1 MIKAFG
7 VKGIGIK
14 PLGVLIALVLLL
26 LSAPASAEGWFPL
39 QVALWQPA
47 QAVPEDWNICGLRLN
62 LIYGKN
68 TEVWGLDMGFA
79 NTSTK
84 GVYGIQAGLLN
95 GPGTLGGIGLGAVNS
110 TEAVKGLQA
119 GLINVSEK
127 DTSGAQVSALY
138 NQSRTVRGLQ
148 IGLINAAENIKGV
161 QIGLINRVK
170 DGALPFLPIIN
181 PGF

>member
-7 VKGIGIK
+7 IKQIGIK
-14 PLGVLIALVLLL
+14 SIGALLALALLL
-26 LSAPASAEGWFPL
+26 LPAPVLAGGWFPL

-47 QAVPEDWNICGLRLN
+47 QAVPENWNVYGLRLN

-68 TEVWGLDMGFA
+68 SEVWGLDMGFA

-84 GVYGIQAGLLN
+84 GVRGIQAGLIN
-95 GPGTLGGIGLGAVNS
+95 GPATLGGIGLGAVNS
-110 TEAVKGLQA
+110 TESVNGLQA
-119 GLINVSEK
+119 GLFNVSEK
-127 DTSGAQVSALY
+127 NTNGAQVSAIY

-148 IGLINAAENIKGV
+148 IGLINSTDKLKGL
-161 QIGLINRVK
+161 QIGLINTVK
-170 DGALPFLPIIN
+170 DGAIPFLPIMN

>member
-1 MIKAFG
+1 MIKAL
-7 VKGIGIK
+7 GIK
-14 PLGVLIALVLLL
+14 QIRIKSIGGLLALALLL
-26 LSAPASAEGWFPL
+26 LPAPVLAGGWFPL
-39 QVALWQPA
+39 QLALWQPA
-47 QAVPEDWNICGLRLN
+47 QAVPEDWNICGMRLN

-84 GVYGIQAGLLN
+84 GVYGIQAGLIN

-127 DTSGAQVSALY
+127 
-138 NQSRTVRGLQ
+138 
-148 IGLINAAENIKGV
+148 
-161 QIGLINRVK
+161 
-170 DGALPFLPIIN
+170 
-181 PGF
+181 